1 MRSKGGGT
9 GGGGGGKAK
18 TNKSRTEK
26 SQGDDRRASG
36 SSAAADNRGGSET
49 CVEDGTHVWPV
60 AAAGLRELPGHVA
73 VVDKVAVLSGMYVS
87 DQMDWPFEA
96 VLLLHAL
103 AHLALQNYAV
113 YRSHVLDIDVCAV
126 VYCVVALL
134 RRPAWKHLQ
143 ASYHAY
149 LLHGCRLPIACLPAS
164 LLNSAAVQPSA
175 LFAHAFSNLVHTKE
189 GPLLCNHS
197 PLADKFKANAASAAD
212 LSSLDL
218 NGRTADGTGEPQRPV
233 APEAVLYRLAA
244 SGVLFASI
252 IVASIWTAVLLA
264 LKTDS
269 RASPV
274 RMLLLLTPALLYC
287 GTPGRLSKCLPEQTL
302 HLHCQRAKGHGGVSE
317 HPQVV
322 FISERSF
329 PQLLK
334 GVLYTSVTTALYAG
348 VFPVAFVS
356 NEHLYWHPHR
366 TRLLTFVV
374 FINTLLLLVAR
385 TTHLRVR
392 ELVAAANTH
401 GAWRCCSSAAAS
413 DAAAAAATAAV
424 PAGTAVPAAAAAA
437 AAAVA
442 GAGGG
447 PAPVWRPGTL
457 YKEGSLVRFH
467 PGLVPSHNKTDA
479 SSVKV
484 DETILQQ
491 ASVYCGSAFRNGGIP
506 GDLNMLLAW
515 KMFSAPFKTQAFF
528 TLGHLI
534 VSLALLVVSLYS
546 VTWCPAC
553 IMVAVTYVLLFLNLE
568 TKRATKHDARLRS
581 LLRHVSAAS
590 PKNTASGSG
599 PQRSQSGSGKGAGC

>member
-9 GGGGGGKAK
+9 GGGSGGKAK
-18 TNKSRTEK
+18 TNKSRSDK

-36 SSAAADNRGGSET
+36 GGGGGGGAAADNRGGSES

-96 VLLLHAL
+96 VLLLHAF

-149 LLHGCRLPIACLPAS
+149 LLHCCRLPIACLPAS

-212 LSSLDL
+212 LSSLDHH
-218 NGRTADGTGEPQRPV
+218 GADGAHHLDGAGPSHHDERPV
-233 APEAVLYRLAA
+233 TPEAVLYRLAA

-252 IVASIWTAVLLA
+252 VVASIWTAVLLA

-287 GTPGRLSKCLPEQTL
+287 STPGRLSKCLPEQTL
-302 HLHCQRAKGHGGVSE
+302 HLHCQRAKGHSGNSGISE

-401 GAWRCCSSAAAS
+401 GAWRCCSSAAAT
-413 DAAAAAATAAV
+413 DAAAAAGDAAPAVV
-424 PAGTAVPAAAAAA
+424 PAGAAVPAAAAAA

-484 DETILQQ
+484 RTRGEKQVFVHTATHPFPRWTRQSCNRLLCTAAAPSET
-491 ASVYCGSAFRNGGIP
+491 
-506 GDLNMLLAW
+506 
-515 KMFSAPFKTQAFF
+515 
-528 TLGHLI
+528 
-534 VSLALLVVSLYS
+534 
-546 VTWCPAC
+546 
-553 IMVAVTYVLLFLNLE
+553 
-568 TKRATKHDARLRS
+568 
-581 LLRHVSAAS
+581 AAS
-590 PKNTASGSG
+590 QVTLTCFWLGMHNSTTP
-599 PQRSQSGSGKGAGC
+599 